1 MATYGDEKDCG
12 GYIRRYYDS
21 KWDLIISDDDEYF
34 YRDKLNH
41 ITYECKDDLSD
52 KILTNQLGNVIDKY
66 DDDDEDEIWDDVED
80 DVEDEAS
87 SDDDEETYD
96 SDESEEEL

>member
-21 KWDLIISDDDEYF
+21 KWDLIISEDDEYF

-41 ITYECKDDLSD
+41 ITYMCKEDLSD
-52 KILTNQLGNVIDKY
+52 KILTNQLGNVVDKY
-66 DDDDEDEIWDDVED
+66 DDDDEDEIWNED
-80 DVEDEAS
+80 DEKVEDES
-87 SDDDEETYD
+87 SSEDVEEDSDDN
-96 SDESEEEL
+96 EEEF